1 MPPSSHAT
9 PDVAQRTADAA
20 AWLREFFPHDDGG
33 RVRLAE
39 HTADGWNEYPR
50 GVSLHDGPEPLADM
64 AEALAKAL
72 VDRSEHAD
80 LYACP
85 YAHEGERHKGGA
97 VARRHAHADVDGP
110 LDLEPVRELGALA
123 VASGSISQGVPHGHV
138 YVRLTR
144 PVTADEHS
152 ALCAALGAYLGPH
165 ADASKVADNDVL
177 RPAGTLNHKGGRR
190 APVAWLI
197 RPDAPTVRAWEPA
210 ELAEHLGLAW
220 PLPAAPSAPA
230 GRAGTGGAASA
241 SPSARPRTG
250 AEIRAELE
258 ALADAVRR
266 AERGAANTPLNAAS
280 YRLARLV
287 CEAAPG
293 EDVPTEAEVHEALVG
308 AYMDRPVPHG
318 ETASARR
325 RDAERTV
332 RSGWTA
338 GTTAPVLSVR
348 RAPAHSPH
356 TPAHTPTPA
365 PAALAGD
372 APEAAA
378 TRDVGEPVE
387 TPDHFRRD
395 VDAEKYRAAVRDT
408 ARLERAAERAGAV
421 DVPRPQGLAE
431 FIAAYADD
439 EAAWLVDGLWPAGGR
454 VLLVAAYKAGKTT
467 TVANL
472 VRSLVDGDRFL
483 GRFEVNHDDGAPRV
497 VVVDTE
503 MTERQLARWLRDSQ
517 ITRRDLVDVLPLRGK
532 LSAFN
537 VLEPAL
543 ADVWASTL
551 RGADVVILDNLR
563 PVLDALGLDENRE
576 AGRFLTAWDE
586 LMEAAGVR
594 ESLVVHHAGHG
605 QDRARGDSAL
615 MASNDSIWTLRR
627 DGESASAPRFFRA
640 MGRDVNVPEVRV
652 EFSEP
657 TRRLSL
663 STALPDPDAPA
674 LAALPAV
681 VSFLMRKG
689 MHSVRAIQDARE
701 AESWEPS
708 RDAVRDALKLGERR
722 GLLYAHSG
730 PKRSRLYGVTPAGRE
745 WIGGSQGSARGADS
759 VCGGPLRTQGENA
772 PCETASVRDASPHT
786 ESAESRGS
794 RGGRK

>member
-39 HTADGWNEYPR
+39 HTADGWNEYAR
-50 GVSLHDGPEPLADM
+50 GVSLHDGPEPLAGM
-64 AEALAKAL
+64 AEALAEAL

-110 LDLEPVRELGALA
+110 LDLELVRELGALA
-123 VASGSISQGVPHGHV
+123 VASGSISQGAPHGHV

-190 APVAWLI
+190 APVTWLI

-230 GRAGTGGAASA
+230 GRAGTGEAASA

-266 AERGAANTPLNAAS
+266 AERGGGNTALNAAA

-293 EDVPTEAEVHEALVG
+293 EDVPTEAEVREALVA

-325 RDAERTV
+325 REAERTV

-338 GTTAPVLSVR
+338 GMSAPAPAPSRPSPSTGRSRADGKAVRAAVSDGVRVVGEALADDEDDEDDAEGEDAPARRFDFTDGGAFIFDLPDVVPAIWGRGNDVLWAEGEALMLYGGSGVGKTTIAGQLVRALILPGEGGHPSRVLGYPVEPATGRVLYLAMDRPSQVR
-348 RAPAHSPH
+348 RALNRQFAADEREPVSQRLIVWQGPPQADMAEDTDLLRAMCADAGASHVVVDSLKD
-356 TPAHTPTPA
+356 AA
-365 PAALAGD
+365 VGLSDDRVGAGWNRARQAALADGVQVLELHHQVKVRPDGPKGVDAVYGSTWLSAGAGSVIHLEGQPGD
-372 APEAAA
+372 AVVKLRHLKQPAAEVGPLEVIHDDRTGRSQVMDEADPLVLA
-378 TRDVGEPVE
+378 
-387 TPDHFRRD
+387 
-395 VDAEKYRAAVRDT
+395 RAAGRVTVADLARAMFSTDAPTRNETEKARRRLDKLARTGALEVR
-408 ARLERAAERAGAV
+408 EVAGE
-421 DVPRPQGLAE
+421 G
-431 FIAAYADD
+431 
-439 EAAWLVDGLWPAGGR
+439 GGR
-454 VLLVAAYKAGKTT
+454 PSKVYLP
-467 TVANL
+467 
-472 VRSLVDGDRFL
+472 
-483 GRFEVNHDDGAPRV
+483 GA
-497 VVVDTE
+497 
-503 MTERQLARWLRDSQ
+503 
-517 ITRRDLVDVLPLRGK
+517 ITRPR
-532 LSAFN
+532 SN
-537 VLEPAL
+537 H
-543 ADVWASTL
+543 
-551 RGADVVILDNLR
+551 
-563 PVLDALGLDENRE
+563 
-576 AGRFLTAWDE
+576 
-586 LMEAAGVR
+586 
-594 ESLVVHHAGHG
+594 ESNHA
-605 QDRARGDSAL
+605 
-615 MASNDSIWTLRR
+615 
-627 DGESASAPRFFRA
+627 P
-640 MGRDVNVPEVRV
+640 
-652 EFSEP
+652 
-657 TRRLSL
+657 
-663 STALPDPDAPA
+663 
-674 LAALPAV
+674 
-681 VSFLMRKG
+681 
-689 MHSVRAIQDARE
+689 
-701 AESWEPS
+701 
-708 RDAVRDALKLGERR
+708 
-722 GLLYAHSG
+722 
-730 PKRSRLYGVTPAGRE
+730 
-745 WIGGSQGSARGADS
+745 
-759 VCGGPLRTQGENA
+759 
-772 PCETASVRDASPHT
+772 
-786 ESAESRGS
+786 
-794 RGGRK
+794 